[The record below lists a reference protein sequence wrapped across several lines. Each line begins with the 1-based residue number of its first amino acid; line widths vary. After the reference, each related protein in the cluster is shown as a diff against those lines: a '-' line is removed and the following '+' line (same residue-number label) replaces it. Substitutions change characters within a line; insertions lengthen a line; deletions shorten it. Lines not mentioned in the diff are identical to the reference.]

1 MQTEFIF
8 ILTGVACIRVNM
20 YAFLESLES
29 DKADRRVIY
38 ISLRAVLLFPNA
50 LWAQVIVVIHN
61 SVMDIPSAATDKRN

>member
-29 DKADRRVIY
+29 DKADRRVY
-38 ISLRAVLLFPNA
+38 ISLRPVLLFPNA

-61 SVMDIPSAATDKRN
+61 SVTDIPSAATDKRN

>member
-29 DKADRRVIY
+29 DKADRRVY
-38 ISLRAVLLFPNA
+38 ISLRFQMPYEHRLL
-50 LWAQVIVVIHN
+50 L
-61 SVMDIPSAATDKRN
+61 

>member
-29 DKADRRVIY
+29 DKADRRVY

-50 LWAQVIVVIHN
+50 L
-61 SVMDIPSAATDKRN
+61 

>member
-50 LWAQVIVVIHN
+50 L
-61 SVMDIPSAATDKRN
+61 